1 MPLIKSGA
9 IADDP
14 WVRLDDQAEE
24 PPSRPVIV
32 SLTRWQKDRNQL
44 AGRAAGLGIL
54 LLSDQAPAAIVDD
67 LAEFDIIALEFP
79 KFTDGRPYSYARL
92 LRERYGFAGEL
103 RAVGNVLRDQ
113 LWFMQRCGFDAFEL
127 PTSAPVDDWLQAL
140 SEVTVRYQPTG
151 DRRPW
156 ATALR
161 HHGSL

>member
-1 MPLIKSGA
+1 MPLIKRGA
-9 IADDP
+9 IVDDP
-14 WVRLDDQAEE
+14 WVRLDDQAEA
-24 PPSRPVIV
+24 PPTRPVIV
-32 SLTRWQKDRNQL
+32 SLTRWLADWERL

-54 LLSDQAPAAIVDD
+54 LLSDQAPTAIADD
-67 LAEFDIIALEFP
+67 FAQFEVIALEFP

-113 LWFMQRCGFDAFEL
+113 LLFMQRCGFDAFDL
-127 PTSAPVDDWLQAL
+127 PNSAPVDEWLRAL
-140 SEVTVRYQPTG
+140 SEFTVSYQPTG